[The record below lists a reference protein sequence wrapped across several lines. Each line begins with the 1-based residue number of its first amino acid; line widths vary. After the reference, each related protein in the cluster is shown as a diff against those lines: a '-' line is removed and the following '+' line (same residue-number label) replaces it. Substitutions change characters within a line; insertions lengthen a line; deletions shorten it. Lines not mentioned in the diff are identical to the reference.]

1 MARLLAAVATLL
13 VVAPAAAAP
22 EQVALG
28 RALYVERCV
37 LCHGSQ
43 GHGWD
48 WGRKVETPPV
58 PVPDLAQTVPTRDDR
73 FLAAVIL
80 DGGEA
85 VGQTRFMP
93 AFRFRMDE
101 GEARALIA
109 YLRSIAGG
117 TRAR

>member
-1 MARLLAAVATLL
+1 VARLLVGVAIAL
-13 VVAPAAAAP
+13 VCVAPAVAAP
-22 EQVALG
+22 DPVALG
-28 RALYVERCV
+28 KELYVERCV

-48 WGRKVETPPV
+48 WGQKVLLPPV
-58 PVPDLAQTVPTRDDR
+58 PVPDLVQVVPTRDDR
-73 FLAAVIL
+73 FLQAVIL

-101 GEARALIA
+101 GEARAVIA
-109 YLRSIAGG
+109 YLRSLG
-117 TRAR
+117 RAR